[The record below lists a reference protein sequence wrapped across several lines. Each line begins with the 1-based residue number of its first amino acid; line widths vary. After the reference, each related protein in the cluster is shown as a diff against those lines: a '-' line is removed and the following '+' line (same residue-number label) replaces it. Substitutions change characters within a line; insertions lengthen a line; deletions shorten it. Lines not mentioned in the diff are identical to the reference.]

1 MTYYSCGGI
10 QRFYALNRQPGL
22 APSCLNWI
30 NGVGLMKK
38 VTYKKRDLARFKG
51 RFVSIREFHP
61 DADCDTN
68 IAKNFVY
75 LLSRA
80 DQLPEKA
87 PTPTI
92 QVTKKIDTAA
102 NTETFRLKVKGDIYI
117 SRGRFIYRVEYCHSL
132 KVRLLWKIHVLSS
145 KPAALA

>member
-1 MTYYSCGGI
+1 M
-10 QRFYALNRQPGL
+10 
-22 APSCLNWI
+22 
-30 NGVGLMKK
+30 NGVIAMKT
-38 VTYKKRDLARFKG
+38 VTYRKRDLARFKG
-51 RFVSIREFHP
+51 RFVAIREVHP

-68 IAKNFVY
+68 IAKNFIY
-75 LLSRA
+75 LLSRV
-80 DQLPEKA
+80 DQLPDKP

-92 QVTKKIDTAA
+92 NVIKRIDTAA
-102 NTETFRLKVKGDIYI
+102 NTETFRLKVKGEIFI